1 MKPNVRRMLNSI
13 LPDSVAVLE
22 FIPGSD
28 KMTRFDVLPA
38 GAGGSRMAWWHRAE
52 RKILDSDVRKVGR
65 CLCVGT
71 GRSGYT

>member
-1 MKPNVRRMLNSI
+1 MLNSI

-38 GAGGSRMAWWHRAE
+38 GLGESRMAWRHSTE
-52 RKILDSDVRKVGR
+52 REILDSDVRKVGR
-65 CLCVGT
+65 CQCVGT
-71 GRSGYT
+71 GRSGYP